1 MFKKFFIG
9 AAAFLTLSMLC
20 PIHTIEASANNSVKI
35 DDCNNIILLSD
46 DTETDGISS
55 IQLCLDVKTNTDA
68 EISFIFSPE
77 NYVKVSEYRYNADA
91 DCLNIYMSD
100 SRSLFHDT
108 DSLQIGRVS
117 ATDGNGNEVDVNVS
131 AKQDALKYVYH
142 TALVDNETIDIDTK
156 PITTTVATAATTDI
170 MTTEAA
176 TTITNTTTV
185 TQAAATTTTT
195 TIMTTVSN
203 VTTDTE
209 AKISTITTTKQAVTT
224 TTAAKHIATDKEFCD
239 WSIKDYFD
247 KTGIQAANAKIRV
260 NEENQYEIT
269 MMDDAGNVLDTYVID
284 PTTGAGTN
292 SANEE
297 VNLPQTGNN
306 SMTKIWIAFAAISLL
321 GVGIFTIKASGTV
334 AHKKDEK

>member
-1 MFKKFFIG
+1 MYKR
-9 AAAFLTLSMLC
+9 
-20 PIHTIEASANNSVKI
+20 
-35 DDCNNIILLSD
+35 
-46 DTETDGISS
+46 
-55 IQLCLDVKTNTDA
+55 Q
-68 EISFIFSPE
+68 
-77 NYVKVSEYRYNADA
+77 
-91 DCLNIYMSD
+91 
-100 SRSLFHDT
+100 
-108 DSLQIGRVS
+108 
-117 ATDGNGNEVDVNVS
+117 
-131 AKQDALKYVYH
+131 
-142 TALVDNETIDIDTK
+142 
-156 PITTTVATAATTDI
+156 
-170 MTTEAA
+170 
-176 TTITNTTTV
+176 
-185 TQAAATTTTT
+185 
-195 TIMTTVSN
+195 
-203 VTTDTE
+203 
-209 AKISTITTTKQAVTT
+209 ITTTKQAVTT

-269 MMDDAGNVLDTYVID
+269 MLDDAGNVLDTYVID